1 MTPPNRAIGQLSEG
15 TFESEAT
22 WWSVPGERP
31 ERPIE
36 PLEQDRDFDDGH
48 LKVLGQKKQGE
59 GWGQLQN
66 ILFLAGIPIIS
77 AREVG
82 ETEQR
87 IHDLT
92 LGAAVGLFS
101 LLGGRLWGTNG
112 DLKAR
117 GFKSYSCTQSLLVLW
132 ASTAILQA

>member
-1 MTPPNRAIGQLSEG
+1 MKCVESCVAVRHIQVVSTCLLVVPTPKSAGLRELEFLFSRIFKCQAMTPPNRAIGQLSEG

-36 PLEQDRDFDDGH
+36 PLEQ
-48 LKVLGQKKQGE
+48 
-59 GWGQLQN
+59 
-66 ILFLAGIPIIS
+66 
-77 AREVG
+77 
-82 ETEQR
+82 
-87 IHDLT
+87 DLT

-132 ASTAILQA
+132 ASTAILQAWG

>member
-82 ETEQR
+82 ET
-87 IHDLT
+87 H
-92 LGAAVGLFS
+92 GS
-101 LLGGRLWGTNG
+101 LPN
-112 DLKAR
+112 
-117 GFKSYSCTQSLLVLW
+117 
-132 ASTAILQA
+132 